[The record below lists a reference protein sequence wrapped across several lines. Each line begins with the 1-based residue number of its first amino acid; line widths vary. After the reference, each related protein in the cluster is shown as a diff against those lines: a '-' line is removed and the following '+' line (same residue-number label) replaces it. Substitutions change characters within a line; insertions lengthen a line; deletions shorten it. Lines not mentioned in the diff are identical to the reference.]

1 MTRNRPP
8 DTDGDDFLRT
18 RALDLRARGWSNPD
32 IRAELGLSSWKL
44 TRLLHGHVEPC
55 HPNLAHR
62 ARPDLRAQARDLR
75 VQGWSYDAIARELRV
90 SKSSLSLWLR
100 DLPKPERPHPGPVP
114 KERNMTQEEWEDH
127 CANRWA
133 AHQRRGAE
141 ERRAEV
147 VAAARQVGELT
158 DRELLIAG
166 AMVYWAEGAKT
177 KPWNRRASVVLINSD
192 PDLIRL
198 FLRFLELLGWGTD
211 RLTFRVS
218 IHESAGV
225 ERAVRFWAKTVG
237 VPPDRF
243 RKTSLKKH
251 NPKTVRRRKGAS
263 YRGCLVVY
271 ARKSAGLYRCVQGL
285 AMGAMIGAAETARRV
300 SAAAEEQE
308 VGGWD
313 GAAQG
318 PS

>member
-32 IRAELGLSSWKL
+32 IRAELGLSGWKL
-44 TRLLHGHVEPC
+44 TQLLHGHVEPRQ
-55 HPNLAHR
+55 PNLAHR

-158 DRELLIAG
+158 
-166 AMVYWAEGAKT
+166 
-177 KPWNRRASVVLINSD
+177 
-192 PDLIRL
+192 
-198 FLRFLELLGWGTD
+198 
-211 RLTFRVS
+211 
-218 IHESAGV
+218 
-225 ERAVRFWAKTVG
+225 
-237 VPPDRF
+237 
-243 RKTSLKKH
+243 
-251 NPKTVRRRKGAS
+251 
-263 YRGCLVVY
+263 
-271 ARKSAGLYRCVQGL
+271 
-285 AMGAMIGAAETARRV
+285 
-300 SAAAEEQE
+300 
-308 VGGWD
+308 
-313 GAAQG
+313 
-318 PS
+318 